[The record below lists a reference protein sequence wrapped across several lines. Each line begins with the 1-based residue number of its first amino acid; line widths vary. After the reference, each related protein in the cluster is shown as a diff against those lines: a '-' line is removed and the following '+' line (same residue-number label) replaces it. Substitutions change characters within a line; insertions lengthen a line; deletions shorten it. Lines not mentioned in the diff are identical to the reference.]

1 MNAEVVYAI
10 LLNKIRK
17 ISGDIQNIANPLI
30 YRGNVQNESSLPS
43 SPKIGDMYNITSKSS
58 YGEAG
63 MNVAWNGEIW
73 DSMGPTIDMNS
84 YYSKVESDAKYAP
97 IVNQILMSSS
107 DTSVNLEQNTF
118 YIFPEM
124 SSLTI
129 SLTSHPTGCYHFRFT
144 SGPTATTLILPDSV
158 KSDLSVEPNRT
169 YEISIF
175 DNLLAW
181 TSWVV

>member
-1 MNAEVVYAI
+1 
-10 LLNKIRK
+10 
-17 ISGDIQNIANPLI
+17 
-30 YRGNVQNESSLPS
+30 
-43 SPKIGDMYNITSKSS
+43 
-58 YGEAG
+58 

-107 DTSVNLEQNTF
+107 DTSINLEQNTF

-124 SSLTI
+124 GSLII
-129 SLTSHPTGCYHFRFT
+129 SLKTQSTGCYHFRFT
-144 SGPTATTLILPDSV
+144 SGHTATTLILPDSV
-158 KSDLSVEPNRT
+158 KSDLAVEPNRI

-175 DNLLAW
+175 D
-181 TSWVV
+181 